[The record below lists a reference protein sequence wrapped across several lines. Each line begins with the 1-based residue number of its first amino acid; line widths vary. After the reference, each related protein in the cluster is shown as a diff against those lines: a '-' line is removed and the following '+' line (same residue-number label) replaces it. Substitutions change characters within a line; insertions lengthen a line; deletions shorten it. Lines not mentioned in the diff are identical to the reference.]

1 MLTTILTSNLYR
13 SNLAEGGTFL
23 YKVKA
28 LYTDGTESAWSNVE
42 EVTLA
47 GTGYQ
52 IGDVNHD
59 GKVNIQDVTALINI
73 LLTQVI
79 APDEANVN
87 GDNIINIS
95 DVTALI
101 NKLLTAGV

>member
-1 MLTTILTSNLYR
+1 M
-13 SNLAEGGTFL
+13 
-23 YKVKA
+23 
-28 LYTDGTESAWSNVE
+28 
-42 EVTLA
+42 
-47 GTGYQ
+47 
-52 IGDVNHD
+52 
-59 GKVNIQDVTALINI
+59 NIQDVTALINI